1 MSIIIGKALIAGGGT
16 VDRLDFTYT
25 GQYNERLEDGVVE
38 LLTSGVITFKKETP
52 IDVFMV
58 GGGSS
63 GNSGRTTQPDS
74 DADGSGGGAGGYTK
88 TLLNIIPRAR
98 QGYQVIIGSGG
109 AEQTSNL
116 SFGNAGGTTSAFGS
130 SVSGGAPKTTA
141 RNVGGDGGSGGG
153 QGGARAASTQAGRA
167 GGVDGGNGGYYDA
180 AGSGGTGQ
188 GTTTREFGESTGKLY
203 AGGGGG
209 GSSNYTVVGST
220 NGGNGGGGG
229 GGNGAG
235 YSANATAGTPNTGGG
250 GGGGAGKTT
259 SSSLERGVGAAGGSG
274 IVCIRLHKESEVPE
288 LAGTWVLNDTLNPAL
303 NTINETVA
311 FSATTPGGSFNG
323 VKIGVGST
331 GTTTATFYLNASTI
345 YTTYQFSNNSW
356 VDSSRKITQI
366 TFATG
371 ATASDEFMTWL
382 VANATK
388 TS

>member
-1 MSIIIGKALIAGGGT
+1 MVEFLT
-16 VDRLDFTYT
+16 T
-25 GQYNERLEDGVVE
+25 GV
-38 LLTSGVITFKKETP
+38 LTFNKEAA
-52 IDVFMV
+52 IDAFLV
-58 GGGSS
+58 GGGAGGHGGTLGSS
-63 GNSGRTTQPDS
+63 QNTSYGG
-74 DADGSGGGAGGYTK
+74 GGGAGGYTK
-88 TLLNIIPRAR
+88 TMTNFVPRA
-98 QGYQVIIGSGG
+98 GVEYPIVIGAGG
-109 AEQTSNL
+109 
-116 SFGNAGGTTSAFGS
+116 AGGTYSTAANVGGGTSAFGS
-130 SVSGGAPKTTA
+130 TISGGQVSGTKATGGNGGSGGGGGAGGGA
-141 RNVGGDGGSGGG
+141 GGDGGS
-153 QGGARAASTQAGRA
+153 
-167 GGVDGGNGGYYDA
+167 DGGNGATAYGT
-180 AGSGGTGQ
+180 GGTGQ
-188 GTTTREFGESTGKLY
+188 GTTTREFGESAGKLY
-203 AGGGGG
+203 SGGGGGGKYGSGFVAGTGGAGGGGG
-209 GSSNYTVVGST
+209 GGT
-220 NGGNGGGGG
+220 NPKT
-229 GGNGAG
+229 AA
-235 YSANATAGTPNTGGG
+235 YSGEANTGGG
-250 GGGGAGKTT
+250 GGGGAGYYTQSIGLMQGGT
-259 SSSLERGVGAAGGSG
+259 GGSG

>member
-1 MSIIIGKALIAGGGT
+1 MSMIIGKALIAGGGGT

-38 LLTSGVITFKKETP
+38 FLTSGVLTFKKETP

-109 AEQTSNL
+109 AEQTSKL

-167 GGVDGGNGGYYDA
+167 GGVDGGNGGYYNA

-209 GSSNYTVVGST
+209 GSSNYTVVAST

-274 IVCIRLHKESEVPE
+274 IVCIRLHKE
-288 LAGTWVLNDTLNPAL
+288 A
-303 NTINETVA
+303 
-311 FSATTPGGSFNG
+311 
-323 VKIGVGST
+323 
-331 GTTTATFYLNASTI
+331 
-345 YTTYQFSNNSW
+345 
-356 VDSSRKITQI
+356 
-366 TFATG
+366 
-371 ATASDEFMTWL
+371 
-382 VANATK
+382 
-388 TS
+388 

>member
-1 MSIIIGKALIAGGGT
+1 MVEFLT
-16 VDRLDFTYT
+16 T
-25 GQYNERLEDGVVE
+25 GVLK
-38 LLTSGVITFKKETP
+38 FKKEAA
-52 IDVFMV
+52 IDVFLV

-63 GNSGRTTQPDS
+63 GGAGENKGNTSG
-74 DADGSGGGAGGYTK
+74 GYGGGGGAGGYTK
-88 TLLNIIPRAR
+88 TLLNIIPRANTE
-98 QGYQVIIGSGG
+98 YPIVIGNGGAPVAPAASGG
-109 AEQTSNL
+109 SSGVKGQ
-116 SFGNAGGTTSAFGS
+116 AGGTTSAFGATAEGGKAGS
-130 SVSGGAPKTTA
+130 SYMAGAA
-141 RNVGGDGGSGGG
+141 GGSGGG
-153 QGGARAASTQAGRA
+153 GGKSTSSTDAQGNGGSDGSNGTQAQGGA
-167 GGVDGGNGGYYDA
+167 
-180 AGSGGTGQ
+180 GTGQ
-188 GTTTREFGESTGKLY
+188 GTTTREFGETTGKLY

-209 GSSNYTVVGST
+209 GGGGVAISST
-220 NGGNGGGGG
+220 NGGKGRDG
-229 GGNGAG
+229 GGNGGRA
-235 YSANATAGTPNTGGG
+235 ANGEDATANTGS
-250 GGGGAGKTT
+250 GGGGAPSGYYKSF
-259 SSSLERGVGAAGGSG
+259 SSGAGGSG

-288 LAGTWVLNDTLNPAL
+288 LAGTWTLNTVLNPAA

-311 FSATTPGGSFNG
+311 FFATTPGGSFNG